1 MLPRAGEIMAWTS
14 WKIWLL
20 MSAILLASGGAYFF
34 LRPSAAV
41 AVGHPLRG
49 PAVQAVYATG
59 TVEPV
64 VMLPLGPRSTG
75 RLAALL
81 ADEGDDVAAGQI
93 LARLEDENLQKSLE
107 EAIARADLADKEY
120 GRRIDLLQ
128 RGVVS
133 KTNADQAL
141 AERDSAHAAVERIQA
156 ELDYLKLISPE
167 AGKIIRRD
175 GEIGEII
182 PAGQP
187 VFWLSCCADLRIETE
202 VDEEDIALVTP
213 GQKVVISAD
222 AFPGDLFN
230 GQVDSITPKGDP
242 VSRSYRVRIG
252 LEPETRLM
260 IGMTA
265 EANIIIREE
274 KNALLVPATAVADG
288 KVLTIQGGKVTP
300 VDIETGARGPDVIE
314 IRKGLNEND
323 LVVLD
328 ATQTLEPGT
337 AVQTSLKKWKVP

>member
-1 MLPRAGEIMAWTS
+1 MAWKS

-20 MSAILLASGGAYFF
+20 MIAILLASGGAYFF
-34 LRPSAAV
+34 LRPATAIAV
-41 AVGHPLRG
+41 VHPARG

-107 EAIARADLADKEY
+107 EATARAELADKEY
-120 GRRIDLLQ
+120 ARRTDLLQ

-141 AERDSAHAAVERIQA
+141 AERDSSRAAVERIQA

-167 AGKIIRRD
+167 AGTIIRRD

-187 VFWLSCCADLRIETE
+187 VFWLSCCAGLRIETE
-202 VDEEDIALVTP
+202 VDEEDIALVAP

-222 AFPGDLFN
+222 AFPKDIFY

-252 LEPETRLM
+252 LEPETGLM

-265 EANIIIREE
+265 ETNIVIREE
-274 KNALLVPATAVADG
+274 KDALLVPATAVAEG
-288 KVLTIQGGKVTP
+288 KVLAIRDGKVTP
-300 VDIETGARGPDVIE
+300 VEIETGARGPEAVE
-314 IRKGLNEND
+314 VRKGLSKND

-328 ATQTLEPGT
+328 AAQALEPGA
-337 AVQTSLKKWKVP
+337 AVETSLKKWKVP

>member
-1 MLPRAGEIMAWTS
+1 MAWKS
-14 WKIWLL
+14 WKVWLL
-20 MSAILLASGGAYFF
+20 MIAILLASGGAYFF
-34 LRPSAAV
+34 LRPAAAV
-41 AVGHPLRG
+41 AVGNPLRG

-75 RLAALL
+75 QLVALL
-81 ADEGDDVAAGQI
+81 ADEGDDVAAGQV

-107 EAIARADLADKEY
+107 EATARADLASKEY
-120 GRRIDLLQ
+120 ERRTDLFK

-133 KTNADQAL
+133 KTNVDQAL
-141 AERDSAHAAVERIQA
+141 AERDSSRAAVERIHA

-187 VFWLSCCADLRIETE
+187 VFWLSCCAGLRIETE
-202 VDEEDIALVTP
+202 VDEEDIALVSP
-213 GQKVVISAD
+213 GQKVIISAD
-222 AFPGDLFN
+222 AFPGELFN

-252 LEPETRLM
+252 LEPETKLM

-274 KNALLVPATAVADG
+274 KDALLVPASAVAEGKVMTIRDG
-288 KVLTIQGGKVTP
+288 KATP
-300 VDIETGARGPDVIE
+300 VDIETGARGPDVVE
-314 IRKGLNEND
+314 VRKGLDEND

-328 ATQTLEPGT
+328 AAQKLEPGR